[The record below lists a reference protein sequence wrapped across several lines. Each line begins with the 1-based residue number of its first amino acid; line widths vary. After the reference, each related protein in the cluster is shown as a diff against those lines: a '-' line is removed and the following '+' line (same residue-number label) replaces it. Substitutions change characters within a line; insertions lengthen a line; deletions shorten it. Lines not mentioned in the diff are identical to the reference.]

1 MKRSILIT
9 GASSGI
15 GWETALALANDVN
28 HLTLSGRRADRLEE
42 LAGLCRAQGVP
53 VNTRAV
59 DLADESAIDELCE
72 VWLSVPGFPVLVNC
86 AGVGIFQTFDELSWS
101 DFKSQIQTNLMAPA
115 QLIHCALPAMIERGG
130 GQIINV
136 LSMAATHVLSGCG
149 GYSASKAGLMMLG
162 RVVSAEARAQGV
174 RLTNLLPGAV
184 ATGIWSGSPMEARTS
199 EMIPPQSVA
208 RMIALIVESPGDYT
222 VDELLMMPPKG
233 VL

>member
-15 GWETALALANDVN
+15 GWETALALANDG
-28 HLTLSGRRADRLEE
+28 HELTLAGRLAERLNE
-42 LAGLCRAQGVP
+42 LMKLCTEKGAKVC
-53 VNTRAV
+53 ALSV
-59 DLADESAIDELCE
+59 DLMDESAIDELCHE
-72 VWLSVPGFPVLVNC
+72 WLSISGKPVLVNC
-86 AGVGIFQTFDELSWS
+86 AGVGIFQAFDQLAWT
-101 DFKSQIQTNLMAPA
+101 DFKTQIQTNLMAPA
-115 QLIHCALPAMIERGG
+115 QLIHSALPTMIQRGG

-149 GYSASKAGLMMLG
+149 GYSASKAGLLMLG
-162 RVVSAEARAQGV
+162 RVVTAEARAKGV

-184 ATGIWSGSPMEARTS
+184 GTSIWSRSPMEARTS
-199 EMIPPQSVA
+199 EMISPQSVA
-208 RMIALIVESPGDYT
+208 KMIASLVEAPEDYI